1 MPEIE
6 ITCQY
11 VNKPKEGKKLGSIKS
26 SEGTYYY
33 VDPTMLSRFGVGE
46 VCTIEFD
53 VSDDGK
59 WKRIKRKISTSA
71 AAPAPTF
78 RSETSPKDSKQIFVT
93 ALLKEMVSGD
103 DNQASVIAKGNMLKD
118 AYDTLFGTAAKQTT
132 ENQMRDKIP
141 DEF

>member
-6 ITCQY
+6 ITVQY
-11 VNKPKEGKKLGSIKS
+11 VNFPKPGKKLGSIKS
-26 SEGTYYY
+26 VEGKYYY
-33 VDPTMLSRFGVGE
+33 MEPDSLKRFSEGE
-46 VCTIEFD
+46 VCTIEYN

-59 WKRIKRKISTSA
+59 WQRLTRKISTSA

-93 ALLKEMVSGD
+93 ALLKEMVSEADGRD
-103 DNQASVIAKGNMLKD
+103 SVLAKGNMLKEV
-118 AYDTLFGTAAKQTT
+118 YDRLFGTAAKQIT
-132 ENQMRDKIP
+132 ENQLRDSIP